1 MSISIPGQSRV
12 DSISSIYN
20 FHTRV
25 DVLRLD
31 LIHPIIS
38 GNKWFKLK
46 EYLKDA
52 EFLHKK
58 TIVTF
63 GGAYS
68 NHIIATAAA
77 AATFGFKSIGIIRG
91 EEPAGHSQTLQEAK
105 KFGMMLY
112 FISRDDYK
120 KKNLPPALLDDYDQ
134 NDFYIIN
141 EGGYGIKGMEGAATI
156 INETDCS
163 DYTHIIA
170 TVGTGTT
177 LAGLIY
183 SSNPGQKVIGISV
196 LKNNYSLSAE
206 IEQLLPKEK
215 HHQYTL
221 LQDYHF
227 GGYAKY
233 KPELFHFM
241 NEWYT
246 KTGIPSDFVYTAK
259 MFFAVND
266 LIKQSYF
273 PEGSRLL
280 LIHSGGLQGNNSLT
294 KGTLIF

>member
-1 MSISIPGQSRV
+1 MSISKPGQSRV

-20 FHTRV
+20 FHTKV

-31 LIHPIIS
+31 VIHPIIS

-52 EFLHKK
+52 ESLHKK

-63 GGAYS
+63 GGAFS
-68 NHIIATAAA
+68 NHILATAAA
-77 AATFGFKSIGIIRG
+77 AELFGFKSIGIIRG
-91 EEPAGHSQTLQEAK
+91 EEPINLSFTLQEAK
-105 KFGMMLY
+105 KYRMQLY
-112 FISRDDYK
+112 FLSRETYK
-120 KKNLPPALLDDYDQ
+120 QKKLPQAILDDYDQ
-134 NDFYIIN
+134 NDIYLIS
-141 EGGYGIKGMEGAATI
+141 EGGYGIKGMEGAASI
-156 INETDCS
+156 LHETDFS
-163 DYTHIIA
+163 SYTHIIA
-170 TVGTGTT
+170 AVGTGTM
-177 LAGLIY
+177 LAGLTY
-183 SSNPGQKVIGISV
+183 RSYPNQKVIGISV
-196 LKNNYSLSAE
+196 LKNNYSLSTE
-206 IEQLLPKEK
+206 IEQLLPENK

-221 LQDYHF
+221 LHDYHF

-233 KPELFHFM
+233 KPELIHFM
-241 NEWYT
+241 NEWYS
-246 KTGIPSDFVYTAK
+246 KTRIPSDFVYTAK

-273 PEGSRLL
+273 LSDSRIL